1 MNLDELRN
9 LDLQNIASA
18 SGPTKAVVI
27 GFLCVLALG
36 AGVWFDAKP
45 MYEQL
50 QVAEAKE
57 PKLMEEFTKKQ
68 AKAAKLPLLKQQ
80 LAEME
85 ASFGALLRQLPEST
99 EVESLLVDISQ
110 TALAAGLEIEL
121 FKPNPEIQKDFYAEL
136 PIQLKMTGTYHELAT
151 FVSGTA
157 ALPRIVTLHNI
168 ELHPKKKQK
177 GSKDNP
183 GAGGDLE
190 MEATAKT
197 YRYLEEG

>member
-1 MNLDELRN
+1 MNLDELKN

-18 SGPTKAVVI
+18 SAPTKAVVI
-27 GFLCVLALG
+27 GFLCLLALG
-36 AGVWFDAKP
+36 AGIWFDAKP

-50 QVAEAKE
+50 QQVEAEEQKLKKE
-57 PKLMEEFTKKQ
+57 FEKKQ
-68 AKAAKLPLLKQQ
+68 AQAAKLPLLKQQ

-110 TALAAGLEIEL
+110 TALASGLEIEL
-121 FKPNPEIQKDFYAEL
+121 FKPSPEIQKDFYAEL

-151 FVSGTA
+151 FVSGAA

-168 ELHPKKKQK
+168 ALAPKKEK
-177 GSKDNP
+177 GGKNNP
-183 GAGGDLE
+183 GSGGDLI
-190 MEATAKT
+190 MDATAKT

>member
-1 MNLDELRN
+1 MNLDELKN

-18 SGPTKAVVI
+18 SGPTKAIVV
-27 GFLCVLALG
+27 GFLCLLALG

-45 MYEQL
+45 MYELL
-50 QVAEAKE
+50 QQEEAKE
-57 PKLMEEFTKKQ
+57 AKLKQEFEKKQ
-68 AKAAKLPLLKQQ
+68 AQAAKLPLLKQQ

-110 TALAAGLEIEL
+110 TALASGLEIEL
-121 FKPNPEIQKDFYAEL
+121 FKPSPEIQKDFYAEL

-151 FVSGTA
+151 FVSGAA

-168 ELHPKKKQK
+168 TLSPKGKDSK
-177 GSKDNP
+177 GDS
-183 GAGGDLE
+183 GAGGDLV
-190 MEATAKT
+190 MDATAKT